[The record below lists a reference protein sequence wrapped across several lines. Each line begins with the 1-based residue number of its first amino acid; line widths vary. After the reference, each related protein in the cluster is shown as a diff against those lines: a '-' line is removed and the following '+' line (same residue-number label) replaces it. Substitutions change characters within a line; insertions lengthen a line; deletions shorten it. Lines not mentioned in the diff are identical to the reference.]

1 MSCNYWGPCALK
13 TALHNKRNRRNEKP
27 MYHNKKVS
35 PGSWQLEKSLC
46 GNEDAIQPKIK
57 FKKKF
62 TNFHGRNT
70 PIMAVCKLLIWL
82 HWTWNWEEICTN
94 IMNWYELASAHY
106 QAVTNISRWTQSLLD
121 CFSLSL
127 SLFFL
132 LYNII
137 LVLPY
142 IDMNLPQVYT
152 CSPPWTPFPPPSL
165 LVCLSTCIWKS
176 SRSGEQKASI
186 QPSK

>member
-1 MSCNYWGPCALK
+1 MCPKDCAPQQEK
-13 TALHNKRNRRNEKP
+13 PPNEKP

-127 SLFFL
+127 SFFFTL
-132 LYNII
+132 QYHIGFAIHWHESATGVHVFPTLNPLPTSLPSSVFVNLY
-137 LVLPY
+137 
-142 IDMNLPQVYT
+142 MKKFKE
-152 CSPPWTPFPPPSL
+152 W
-165 LVCLSTCIWKS
+165 WAE
-176 SRSGEQKASI
+176 G
-186 QPSK
+186 